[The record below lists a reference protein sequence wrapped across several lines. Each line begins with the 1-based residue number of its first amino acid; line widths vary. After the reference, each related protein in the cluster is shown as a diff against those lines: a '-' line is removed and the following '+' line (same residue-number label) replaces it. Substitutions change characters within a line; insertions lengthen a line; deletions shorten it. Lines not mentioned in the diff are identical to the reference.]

1 MTKPTEQKF
10 KLSSRP
16 KINPELAALNTAIIE
31 AIQEVKGLEI
41 LKIDLT
47 QFPEA
52 SADFFIICSA
62 TSSAH
67 ANGIVDRIERD
78 VFIKTGTEPNH
89 IEGKQS
95 KTWMLVDYFS
105 TVVHIFTEER
115 RQNYRLEYLWG
126 DAPATKH

>member
-10 KLSSRP
+10 RLTARP
-16 KINPELAALNTAIIE
+16 KTNPELLALNAAIIE

-67 ANGIVDRIERD
+67 ANGIVDRIEKD
-78 VFIKTGTEPNH
+78 VFIKTGTEVSH
-89 IEGKQS
+89 VEGRQS
-95 KTWMLVDYFS
+95 KSWILVDYFS
-105 TVVHIFTEER
+105 TLVHIFTEER
-115 RQNYRLEYLWG
+115 RQNYKLEYLWG

>member
-1 MTKPTEQKF
+1 MIKPTEQKL
-10 KLSSRP
+10 KLTQKTKASAE
-16 KINPELAALNTAIIE
+16 ILALNAAIIE

-41 LKIDLT
+41 LKIDLSY
-47 QFPEA
+47 FPEA

-62 TSSAH
+62 TSTAH
-67 ANGIVDRIERD
+67 ASGIADRIERD
-78 VFIKTGTEPNH
+78 VFIKTGTEVSH